1 MKTLLVFVPI
11 LVLIALLTIVITVF
25 AKNKRRSI
33 GVTLFSVWIVI
44 QGISALEIR
53 YTIGIFAYVIFG
65 FFLAMAVGLIRL
77 QNWAR
82 IAVLIT
88 YGLMNVW
95 LAVNAFATFGQPEW
109 NKNFAT
115 LCAALVYLGVIYF
128 FLTRPK
134 VKEQFKAMEYSNK
147 ETSLKN

>member
-65 FFLAMAVGLIRL
+65 FFLAMAV
-77 QNWAR
+77 Q
-82 IAVLIT
+82 AVEKI
-88 YGLMNVW
+88 
-95 LAVNAFATFGQPEW
+95 
-109 NKNFAT
+109 
-115 LCAALVYLGVIYF
+115 IF
-128 FLTRPK
+128 FSAP
-134 VKEQFKAMEYSNK
+134 FMG
-147 ETSLKN
+147 